1 MPRMVCVLLF
11 CLALASAAP
20 GQEPEPQPEP
30 EPAVGTW
37 PVQLNSITHLLM
49 ERAPRLQA
57 GFLAEEDQWLLY
69 SRQFDLLSAGGQM
82 FLLRKYGYLPAPA
95 WIAREWKSQAGGA
108 GFQACSAW
116 PAGMSAPPPCPAGQ
130 AAQAGMPAPLRFALL
145 APGVNVKVTLTE
157 AEIRRRLQSET
168 TIAVSGQNIVVG
180 YNDEGDHVSYSTD
193 GGSTWRQSRLSTY
206 PGVLAT
212 SGDPVVAAGP
222 NNRFYHSFL
231 AGNTLG
237 QSTIG
242 VARSDN
248 GGASWSAPTNAT
260 ATVTGTLGGFH
271 DKEWMAVDN
280 HPASRFRGNVYVSW
294 TMFSPQTSSIRFVR
308 STDGGLTWS
317 QAMAV
322 TELSQQ
328 DNLAEQVV
336 QGSFIATGPGGE
348 VYVAWYDSRVNGIR
362 LRQSL
367 DGGAT
372 FSDPVTA
379 LSPVGFTFSVYLTGN
394 FDVPAFP
401 QIAVDSSS
409 GPSRGTVYVTANALT
424 SAGHMDVFL
433 TRSSDGGA
441 TWSAPLRVN
450 NDATTTDQFM
460 PAIAVAENGNVGV
473 AFYDRR
479 NDPDNNSL
487 VDVYLA
493 VSSDSGRTFFTN
505 QRVTTA
511 NWPVLPTPLGF
522 RAGYHGDYI
531 QMAVAGNNFYVAW
544 GDDRSGQDPDVY
556 VAVVPASGAVSDF
569 LLATT
574 KAWADVLPGQS
585 AQYALTTGGTSG
597 IALSARST
605 PPGLTFQFAGS
616 TLTVGTTATT
626 EPGTYTIT
634 VNGSS
639 GGLER
644 TTVMRLTVHSPALRQ
659 VPVSV
664 TPMRDAAYLAHAFA
678 DGAGNVH
685 IVTAHEVEAR
695 VRKRLSYTRI
705 PAGGRGPDPA
715 QTIARADRALR
726 EQAFLEPH
734 VAAGAGPVYVV
745 WHRSD
750 RTGEHIELSRSTD
763 GRTFSEPV
771 DVSRLPRLTGAP
783 GEILN
788 QTFHPTVA
796 VAPNGTVYVAYILRT
811 LRPLGFNVFLLLA
824 NDIFLARSVDNG
836 ATFSVPVDLTRVRN
850 VQITSAVSLTVDSA
864 DNPHVAYAAATSVP
878 MGPLVVSAQDIFYL
892 RSRDAGRSFDAPAN
906 VSRGLDPGVVP
917 QQPALAVDS
926 RNNIYVAWTNP
937 DRRIGQQDI
946 LLAKSTDGVRFQT
959 INNLSYATYWTG
971 ALADWPALVV
981 DRNGVLSAVWRQ
993 SVTNL
998 TKQNDTQRDVFSSQ
1012 SADGGLN
1019 WSSPINLSTNLGD
1032 TLLGAAFAL
1041 AQPPGLAVDREGR
1054 VYAFWDDDTAGST
1067 QILMVTLP

>member
-1 MPRMVCVLLF
+1 MPRVVCVLLF
-11 CLALASAAP
+11 CLALAWSAP

-30 EPAVGTW
+30 EPVVGAW
-37 PVQLNSITHLLM
+37 PVQLNSITYLLM

-69 SRQFDLLSAGGQM
+69 SRQFDLLSAAGQM
-82 FLLRKYGYLPAPA
+82 FLLRKYGYLPAAA
-95 WIAREWKSQAGGA
+95 WGAREWKSQTSPGGQGGGA
-108 GFQACSAW
+108 GF
-116 PAGMSAPPPCPAGQ
+116 PAGQ
-130 AAQAGMPAPLRFALL
+130 TAQAGMPAPPALL
-145 APGVNVKVTLTE
+145 APGVNVKVTQSE
-157 AEIRRRLQSET
+157 AEFRRRLQSET

-180 YNDEGDHVSYSTD
+180 YNDEGDHVSYSAD

-222 NNRFYHSFL
+222 NNRFYHAFL
-231 AGNTLG
+231 AGNALG

-242 VARSDN
+242 VARSEN

-280 HPASRFRGNVYVSW
+280 NPASRFRGNVYVSW
-294 TMFSPQTSSIRFVR
+294 TMFGPQTSSIRFVR

-317 QAMAV
+317 QALAL
-322 TELSQQ
+322 TELSPE

-348 VYVAWYDSRVNGIR
+348 VYVAWYDSRVSGIR
-362 LRQSL
+362 LRKSV

-379 LSPVGFTFSVYLTGN
+379 LSPVGFTFSVFLTGN

-409 GPSRGTVYVTANALT
+409 GPGRGTVYVTANALT
-424 SAGHMDVFL
+424 GAGHMDVFL

-493 VSSDSGRTFFTN
+493 LSSDNGRTFFTN

-531 QMAVAGNNFYVAW
+531 QMAAAGNNFYVAW

-569 LLATT
+569 ALATT

-585 AQYALTTGGTSG
+585 AQYTVTTGGASG
-597 IALSARST
+597 ITLSARST
-605 PPGLTFQFAGS
+605 SPGLTFQFAGS

-626 EPGTYTIT
+626 EPGTYAIT
-634 VNGSS
+634 VTGSS

-644 TTVMRLTVHSPALRQ
+644 STVLRLTVHSAAMRQ
-659 VPVSV
+659 APGPV
-664 TPMRDAAYLAHAFA
+664 TPIRDAAYLAHAFA
-678 DGAGNVH
+678 DSFGNVH

-695 VRKRLSYTRI
+695 ARKRLSYTRI

-715 QTIARADRALR
+715 QTVARADRALR

-734 VAAGAGPVYVV
+734 VAAGAVGPVYVV

-750 RTGEHIELSRSTD
+750 RTGEHILLSRSTD

-788 QTFHPTVA
+788 QTFHPAVA
-796 VAPNGTVYVAYILRT
+796 VAFDGTVYVAYILRT
-811 LRPLGFNVFLLLA
+811 LRPLGFNVFQLLA

-836 ATFSVPVDLTRVRN
+836 ATFSLPVDLTRVRN
-850 VQITSAVSLTVDSA
+850 VQITSAVSLAVDSA
-864 DNPHVAYAAATSVP
+864 DNPHLAYAGTSAVP
-878 MGPLVVSAQDIFYL
+878 MGPLLVSAQDIFYL
-892 RSRDAGRSFDAPAN
+892 RSRDGGRTFDAPAN

-959 INNLSYATYWTG
+959 INNLSYATFWTG
-971 ALADWPALVV
+971 SLADWPALVV

-993 SVTNL
+993 SVTNP

-1012 SADGGLN
+1012 SADGGLT
-1019 WSSPINLSTNLGD
+1019 WSSPINLSTNVGD

-1041 AQPPGLAVDREGR
+1041 AQPPGLAVDRDGR
-1054 VYAFWDDDTAGST
+1054 VYAFWDDDTAGGT
-1067 QILMVTLP
+1067 QILLMTLP